1 MSRVLNIPH
10 VGINVDNITQ
20 LQYLAAKAFLI
31 YGLEV
36 PNTPTPCLMKR
47 LMRDCA
53 RRCANLTQRLRSAL
67 RRFIHTLTDPHRY
80 MREPPMIDE
89 DHQRRAGDA
98 PYTSSG

>member
-1 MSRVLNIPH
+1 MSTTSPASIPRGKGGNVLSTASP
-10 VGINVDNITQ
+10 TQ
-20 LQYLAAKAFLI
+20 FLI

-53 RRCANLTQRLRSAL
+53 RRCANLTQHLRSAL
-67 RRFIHTLTDPHRY
+67 RRSIHTLTDPHSY

-89 DHQRRAGDA
+89 DHQHRAGDA